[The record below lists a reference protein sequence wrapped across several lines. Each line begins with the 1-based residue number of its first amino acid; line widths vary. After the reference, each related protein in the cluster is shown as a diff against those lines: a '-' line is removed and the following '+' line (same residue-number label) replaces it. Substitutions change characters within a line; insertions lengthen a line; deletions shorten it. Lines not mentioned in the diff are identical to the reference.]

1 MLDYIWLIPILPLI
15 GFAINGLFGKYI
27 GKKLV
32 SLAACS
38 SVGLSFVVS
47 LMCFSNLLSMPA
59 DERLFEKTFYT
70 WISSGTFKAD
80 LAFQLDPLSGI
91 MILVVTGVGF
101 LIHIY
106 SMGYMHEDEGYHRY
120 FTYLNLF
127 IFSMLILVLGGNFLV
142 MFVGWE
148 AVGLCSYLLIGFW
161 YKKKSAADAGT
172 KAFIVNRIGDFGFI
186 LGIMMIFFTFH
197 SVDFQEVFS
206 QAEAN
211 FPEGSNAIVWIT
223 LLLFIGATGKSAQI
237 PLYTWL
243 PDAMEGPTPVSALIH
258 AATMVTAGVYM
269 VARCSA
275 LFIIAPEAMLT
286 VAIVGAVTAIF
297 AASIGLVQNDIKKVL
312 AYSTVS
318 QLGYMFLACGV
329 GAFGAAIFHLM
340 THAFFKALLFLG
352 SGSVIHAMGGEQD
365 IRKMGALR
373 KKMPVTFYTFLLA
386 TLAIAGI
393 PGFAGFFSKDEIL
406 WKSFSSPYGHTLLW
420 ITGAVAAGFTSFY
433 MFRLVFLAF
442 CGESRVDAHAEEHLH
457 ESPPSM
463 TIPLSILGA
472 LSVIGGYVGIPHIL
486 GGHNR
491 IEAFLEPVFRFAAES
506 SESAQGHGSESA
518 EMTLMVV
525 SVLIALS
532 GIGLAYYFY
541 LKNRSV
547 PEKLA
552 QSFSPVYKLLLNKY
566 YVDEIYDALIVN
578 PIKKGS
584 TILWEFFDEKVID
597 GIVNGAAE
605 FFEDGGLSLR
615 KLQSGKAQAYLVS
628 ILLGAVIFVGYFLVF

>member
-15 GFAINGLFGKYI
+15 GFAINGLFGNYI

-32 SLAACS
+32 GFVGCT
-38 SVGLSFVVS
+38 SVGLAFLLS
-47 LMCFSNLLSMPA
+47 LASFSNLLSMPA
-59 DERLFEKTFYT
+59 EERIFEKTLYT
-70 WISSGTFKAD
+70 WIGSGTFKAD
-80 LAFQLDPLSGI
+80 LCFQLDPLSGI

-101 LIHIY
+101 LIHVY
-106 SMGYMHEDEGYHRY
+106 SMGYMHDDEGYGRY

-127 IFSMLILVLGGNFLV
+127 TFSMLVLVLGGNFLV

-148 AVGLCSYLLIGFW
+148 AVGLCSYLLIGFF
-161 YKKKSAADAGT
+161 YKKKSATDAGK

-186 LGIMMIFFTFH
+186 LGIMLIFFTFH

-211 FPEGSNAIVWIT
+211 FPVGSNTIVWIT

-237 PLYTWL
+237 PLFVWL

-269 VARCSA
+269 VARCST

-286 VAIVGAVTAIF
+286 VAIIGAITAIF
-297 AASIGLVQNDIKKVL
+297 AASIGLVQTDIKKVL

-393 PGFAGFFSKDEIL
+393 PGFSGFFSKDEIL

-420 ITGAVAAGFTSFY
+420 VTGAVAAGFTSFY
-433 MFRLVFLAF
+433 MFRLVFLTF
-442 CGESRVDAHAEEHLH
+442 CGESRVEPHALEHLH

-463 TIPLSILGA
+463 TIPLSILGV

-491 IEAFLEPVFRFAAES
+491 IEGFLEPVFRFAAES
-506 SESAQGHGSESA
+506 TERAEGHGSESL
-518 EMTLMVV
+518 EMTLMIA
-525 SVLIALS
+525 SVAIAL
-532 GIGLAYYFY
+532 GGLLLAYYFY
-541 LKNRSV
+541 LRNKNV

-552 QSFSPVYKLLLNKY
+552 KSFSPIYNLLLNKY

-578 PIKKGS
+578 PIKRGA

-597 GIVNGAAE
+597 GLVNGVAE

-615 KLQSGKAQAYLVS
+615 NIQSGKAQTYLVS
-628 ILLGAVIFVGYFLVF
+628 ILLGAVILAGYILVF